1 MFWVQ
6 AWKDPVGLGGAGGGT
21 GRGLSLQALTI
32 FSRGFLCRRCLLAR
46 LSLVRFNFATTAT
59 ATPPAAATRC
69 TATATATAAAADT
82 APSYYCFAVS
92 LNP

>member
-32 FSRGFLCRRCLLAR
+32 LSRGFLCRRCLLAR
-46 LSLVRFNFATTAT
+46 LSLVRFNFAITAT
-59 ATPPAAATRC
+59 ATPPAAATRAARLQLLLRLRLQIQLLAT
-69 TATATATAAAADT
+69 TAS
-82 APSYYCFAVS
+82 P
-92 LNP
+92 